1 MCARQ
6 PPSTIEAPLR
16 LAWDG
21 RHSEPS
27 QPRSTA
33 SASNLREAPITGP
46 LSQLLARRVTFTSRL
61 PLDAIAGAIVGD
73 LKVISGIM
81 VAHLGIR
88 DLDSRQMSGFFF
100 GWKGGVL
107 LLVLEMPCGLLV
119 PARVLLSASASREN
133 RRASQG

>member
-33 SASNLREAPITGP
+33 SASSFREARITVP
-46 LSQLLARRVTFTSRL
+46 SSQRLTRRVTFTSRL
-61 PLDAIAGAIVGD
+61 PLDAIAGAIAGAIVGD

-88 DLDSRQMSGFFF
+88 YLT
-100 GWKGGVL
+100 
-107 LLVLEMPCGLLV
+107 LVK
-119 PARVLLSASASREN
+119 
-133 RRASQG
+133 